1 MDQDPVQVDSLYID
15 KNTQM
20 MSLFLKQKLIAKK
33 PMYLFRVK
41 SSEITLYDP
50 SSESNIPYI
59 FADNEGIVEEYLK
72 EILALY

>member
-1 MDQDPVQVDSLYID
+1 
-15 KNTQM
+15 
-20 MSLFLKQKLIAKK
+20 
-33 PMYLFRVK
+33 MYLFRVK